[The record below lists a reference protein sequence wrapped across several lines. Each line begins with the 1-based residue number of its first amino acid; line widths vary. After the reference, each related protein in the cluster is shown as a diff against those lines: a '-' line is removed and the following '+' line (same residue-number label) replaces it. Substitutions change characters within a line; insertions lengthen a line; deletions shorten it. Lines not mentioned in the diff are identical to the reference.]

1 MRTPPPGKAASRSLR
16 FSSKDSKI
24 LSGRARV
31 ALPDL
36 FSTPVIIFEKTM
48 EGVSRPALERFARR
62 AQRLARTGGEVGI
75 LIAGDRRLRELNRRF
90 RGKSKPTD
98 VLSFSRNGS
107 AEAGGDIAIS
117 ADYARRS
124 ARLHGHSQGDE
135 LKILILHGMLHLA
148 GHDHESDQGEMAR
161 LETRLRQ
168 RLKLPDSLTERAA
181 SARPH
186 RAPSTRAGGARSTRA
201 PKRSRLR

>member
-1 MRTPPPGKAASRSLR
+1 MKAASRSLR
-16 FSSKDSKI
+16 FSSKDSRI

-62 AQRLARTGGEVGI
+62 AQKLARTAGEVDI

-90 RGKSKPTD
+90 RGKNKATD

-107 AEAGGDIAIS
+107 ADAGGDIAIS

-148 GHDHESDQGEMAR
+148 GHDHESDRGEMAR
-161 LETRLRQ
+161 LEARLRQ
-168 RLKLPDSLTERAA
+168 RLKLPGSLIERAA
-181 SARPH
+181 SAHPHQAASRPT
-186 RAPSTRAGGARSTRA
+186 ASARSPQA

>member
-1 MRTPPPGKAASRSLR
+1 MPPAKAASRSLR
-16 FSSKDSKI
+16 FSNKDSKI
-24 LSGRARV
+24 LYGRARV

-36 FSTPVIIFEKTM
+36 FSRLVIIFEQTI

-62 AQRLARTGGEVGI
+62 AQKLARASGEVDI
-75 LIAGDRRLRELNRRF
+75 LISGDGRLHQLNLRF
-90 RGKSKPTD
+90 RGKNKPTD
-98 VLSFSRNGS
+98 VLSFSKNGD
-107 AEAGGDIAIS
+107 ADAGGDIAIS

-124 ARLHGHSQGDE
+124 ARLHGHSQDVE

-148 GHDHESDQGEMAR
+148 GHDHESDHGEMAR

-168 RLKLPDSLTERAA
+168 QLKLPGSLIERAA

-186 RAPSTRAGGARSTRA
+186 PARSRPAASARPTRAS
-201 PKRSRLR
+201 KRSRLR